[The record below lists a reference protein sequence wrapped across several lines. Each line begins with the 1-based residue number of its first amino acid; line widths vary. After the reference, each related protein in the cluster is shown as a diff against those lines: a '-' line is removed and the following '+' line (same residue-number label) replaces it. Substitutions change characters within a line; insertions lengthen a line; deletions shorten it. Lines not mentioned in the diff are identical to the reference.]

1 MRSLKLTGQLSEAGR
16 RRLGNGACATVIA
29 AAVCIGTASTV
40 SLQDIAELTGADP
53 SSDSRWLTRLVSVPK
68 GSQHFKAD
76 KRLSAYSDFQIQE
89 AMAVKTADAVEVIEQ
104 AITAAGNQRIN
115 RALKGDRVFKR
126 PVKIFD
132 ADKGGRLMASLPEN
146 TLLQNADNKI
156 KNHLMQLALDFR
168 PTTVALP
175 SMLGYEV
182 RTAYNV
188 PARRPLTGKM
198 KSVRSAAK
206 LMAKVLAKVKK
217 NEAAAE
223 AVEVSTDTV
232 VAAYAPQEKD
242 IASAFKAVLRPSG
255 TGSTSRIRLNRG
267 DHKWAAKPLPKR
279 AYAAAERRCL
289 AAGVYFEARGE
300 SVKGQQAVAQVILNR
315 VKNPA
320 YPNSICSVV
329 YQNKLWR
336 NRCQFSF
343 ACDGIRD
350 RIKANKQWSTAKRVA
365 SDAIGGKFWLR
376 SVGSASHYHAD
387 YVWPR
392 WRRKMKKMTKIG
404 RHIFYRTRKGGWS

>member
-16 RRLGNGACATVIA
+16 KRLGNGAYATLIA
-29 AAVCIGTASTV
+29 AAVCVGTASTV
-40 SLQDIAELTGADP
+40 SLQDIAELTGANT
-53 SSDSRWLTRLVSVPK
+53 SSDSRWLARLVSVPK
-68 GSQHFKAD
+68 GSQHFRAD
-76 KRLSAYSDFQIQE
+76 KRLSAYSDFQVQT
-89 AMAVKTADAVEVIEQ
+89 AMAVKTADAVEVIDQ
-104 AITAAGNQRIN
+104 AIAITGKQRVN
-115 RALKGDRVFKR
+115 RALKGDRVFKS
-126 PVKIFD
+126 PVNVFD
-132 ADKGGRLMASLPEN
+132 ADRGGRLMASLPEN
-146 TLLQNADNKI
+146 TLLRKADNEI
-156 KNHLMQLALDFR
+156 KNHLMQLAHDFR

-175 SMLGYEV
+175 SMLGDDV
-182 RTAYNV
+182 QIAYSV
-188 PARRPLTGKM
+188 PPRRPLAGKM
-198 KSVRSAAK
+198 ESVRSAAK
-206 LMAKVLAKVKK
+206 LMARVLAKVKK

-223 AVEVSTDTV
+223 TIEVSTDTV

-279 AYAAAERRCL
+279 AYASAERRCL

-320 YPNSICSVV
+320 YPNSICAVV

-350 RIKANKQWSTAKRVA
+350 RIKSNGHWRTAKKVA
-365 SDAIGGKFWLR
+365 NDAIGGRIWLT